1 PQGYSESDFS
11 SICGYTKYYC
21 VAAPGTQINSSIP
34 AGDITGLKLGDS
46 VNDDRLHP
54 AYDKY
59 DGTSMAGPFAT
70 GSFAIV
76 KQRYPYLANGEVNE
90 ILKTTSTDLGEAGV
104 DEVFGWGIINDKK
117 ALKGPSEFEG
127 RFEAL
132 RVTSAATSVLMAWMT
147 SLVTLLSQCSA
158 IFLA

>member
-1 PQGYSESDFS
+1 MPAALTGLASFLPDIEKHWLTTMSVVADAKNPQGYSESDFS

-59 DGTSMAGPFAT
+59 DGTSMA
-70 GSFAIV
+70 
-76 KQRYPYLANGEVNE
+76 
-90 ILKTTSTDLGEAGV
+90 
-104 DEVFGWGIINDKK
+104 
-117 ALKGPSEFEG
+117 
-127 RFEAL
+127 
-132 RVTSAATSVLMAWMT
+132 
-147 SLVTLLSQCSA
+147 
-158 IFLA
+158 